1 MLCAGVAVIQTGGMV
16 ALSLRSRTVP
26 YVVAVDSLGRQLA
39 AGSADE
45 TSPADDRLK
54 RASLFEWVSDLRS
67 VTTDGIAQRKAIDR
81 VYSRIANGS
90 QAMSLISDF
99 YRADPP
105 HKRAQALTVSV
116 DVQSVL
122 PTSDK
127 TYQIEWT
134 ETTRDLLGQIK
145 SRDHWKGAF
154 SIAVNPPS
162 DERLV
167 RVNPLGIYV
176 TNASWARVL

>member
-1 MLCAGVAVIQTGGMV
+1 MLCAGVALIQTGGMV

-90 QAMSLISDF
+90 QAMTLISDF

-105 HKRAQALTVSV
+105 HKRAQVLTVSV